1 MNTKRIVRARKI
13 EATPYLISEDEKI
26 AGNKKTSIYIAYNNQ
41 APNQELVAKIVY
53 FRNNP
58 NI

>member
-26 AGNKKTSIYIAYNNQ
+26 AGNEKASIFIAYNNQ
-41 APNQELVAKIVY
+41 APNEELVAKIVY
-53 FRNNP
+53 FQNNS